1 MIKYVSL
8 PNKRTTIAILEDCEF
23 DAANKIDKMCDNSFG
38 NGVYAGIEI
47 SKYIM
52 PNRFKVSVVCSDEDV
67 WDEEE
72 GKRIAKA
79 KLLRNYYASLDKRI
93 NRFKREFEKCSQEL
107 LAKF

>member
-8 PNKRTTIAILEDCEF
+8 PDKRTTIAILEDCAF
-23 DAANKIDKMCDNSFG
+23 DAINKINKMCDSAFG
-38 NGVYAGIEI
+38 NDVYAGIVI
-47 SKYIM
+47 RKYVM